1 MRAECFLGMELQSG
15 SEAPRPA
22 YFSEPRN
29 RVRHLK
35 MSQVRARKPEHT
47 EAVSLSGARQ
57 IFMEG
62 KSSGT
67 HESSGCEHWLL
78 IENCRR
84 PIRAGLRVRQACGN
98 RCSWKQS
105 PFRVCESFHTDP
117 HGDTRDTGQ
126 NNPRLDALDRE
137 PHGKLSKTIQVRIE
151 SSGSFREEELD
162 CRGHLTVRGVRRL

>member
-1 MRAECFLGMELQSG
+1 VS
-15 SEAPRPA
+15 RPA
-22 YFSEPRN
+22 YFSGIEQGAHIENVAGPG
-29 RVRHLK
+29 
-35 MSQVRARKPEHT
+35 ARKPEHT
-47 EAVSLSGARQ
+47 ETVSLSGAQ
-57 IFMEG
+57 KIFMEG

-78 IENCRR
+78 IENRRR

-105 PFRVCESFHTDP
+105 PFRVCESFHIDP

-126 NNPRLDALDRE
+126 NNPRLDALERE

-162 CRGHLTVRGVRRL
+162 CRGHLTGPWRSAAVA